1 MVTTD
6 TRRTLITAVMA
17 LTIVAAVAL
26 AAGVGGVAAR
36 STAASPHDN
45 GVGANYTVVL
55 PNEADHYP
63 GEQGGKASIQHL
75 STGEKVFEN
84 NGAKGLKTLEFIV
97 ISSPSIDFSSCTT
110 ENTRAFG
117 VDRGNDD
124 GGTTTDESLLKHREN
139 SKFMENKIVVDFFD
153 DESIAGEST
162 HLNKSDQIVAVQAD
176 CYIMPQEPG
185 WYQVNARINGTAYNG
200 EHIDEPGITSH
211 YFYICDCS
219 DEQEAREKLG
229 PPPSEESSGD
239 SGSSSTATATP
250 TAEDD
255 GGDAEST
262 ATATPA
268 DSGSEES
275 DETATATPAE
285 EGSGDGDATP
295 TASPAQDSGDGS
307 EPTSTAASDTDS
319 SVSDGSES
327 PTSDSTPG
335 SDGAGGGDSSGGENA
350 TPTMANGPGFS
361 LLAALVGLLVAAMI
375 GVRRS
380 Q

>member
-1 MVTTD
+1 MVTTN
-6 TRRTLITAVMA
+6 TKQTLITSVLA
-17 LTIVAAVAL
+17 LTIVAAAAL

-55 PNEADHYP
+55 PNEEDHYP

-75 STGEKVFEN
+75 STGKEVFEN
-84 NGAKGLKTLEFIV
+84 NGAKGLKTLEYIV

-117 VDRGNDD
+117 VDRENDD

-153 DESIAGEST
+153 GESIAGEST
-162 HLNKSDQIVAVQAD
+162 YLNKSDQIVAVQAD
-176 CYIMPQEPG
+176 CYVMPQEPG
-185 WYQVNARINGTAYNG
+185 WYQINARINGTAYNG
-200 EHIDEPGITSH
+200 KHIDEQGITSH

-219 DEQEAREKLG
+219 NEQEAREKLG

-239 SGSSSTATATP
+239 SGSSSTATATATPTPTP
-250 TAEDD
+250 TAADD

-275 DETATATPAE
+275 ETATATSAE
-285 EGSGDGDATP
+285 DGSKDGDATP
-295 TASPAQDSGDGS
+295 TASPAQDSGNGT
-307 EPTSTAASDTDS
+307 ETTSTTTSNTDS
-319 SVSDGSES
+319 SVSDESES
-327 PTSDSTPG
+327 PTSNSNSG
-335 SDGAGGGDSSGGENA
+335 SDGTGGGNA
-350 TPTMANGPGFS
+350 TPTTANGPGFS
-361 LLAALVGLLVAAMI
+361 FLAALVGLLVTAMI

-380 Q
+380 P